1 MALFK
6 KKDDHPGSGIDK
18 PQARGLVGK
27 VMDKV
32 KAAAGQPQPVPPPKG
47 PAAP

>member
-1 MALFK
+1 MSLFK

-18 PQARGLVGK
+18 PQAKGLMEKMV
-27 VMDKV
+27 DKV
-32 KAAAGQPQPVPPPKG
+32 KAASQPEPVMPPKG